1 MNNEKLDTKKI
12 LISGFALFAIFFGAG
27 NLIFPPFLGM
37 HSGDGWF
44 VSSMG
49 FNLSDSL
56 LILLGILAVS
66 KRSANLNE
74 FGVKISKNFG
84 SILSLICITL
94 VGPLLSIPRTGATTF
109 EVGILPFYPNFNKV
123 LFSFL
128 FFVLVYVL
136 TINGSKVIDRVGK
149 YLTPMLL
156 LILAFLIIKGIT
168 YPDVALKS
176 TPENKLSLGFVEGYQ
191 TMDSLG
197 PVFTTGII
205 LNDFRNKGF
214 KKQDDLIKAT
224 IYSGLIAVLGL
235 VIVYTGL
242 TFIGAKSIAY
252 AETSITR
259 TDLFITIAENLLGR
273 NLQAALSLVVGF
285 ACLSTAIGLL
295 SAFATNFAE
304 KSDRFSYKF
313 YVRLGVI
320 ISFILS
326 ILGVE
331 KIMEISIPILL
342 FIYPIVISLYI
353 LNLIDRDSIDPILY
367 KIVVTAVGFVS
378 LADSIKAIGFEDNFY
393 VNAMAKLPLQES
405 GFGFVFAF
413 IVSFLIALIIA
424 KSKKGI
430 E

>member
-1 MNNEKLDTKKI
+1 
-12 LISGFALFAIFFGAG
+12 
-27 NLIFPPFLGM
+27 
-37 HSGDGWF
+37 
-44 VSSMG
+44 
-49 FNLSDSL
+49 
-56 LILLGILAVS
+56 
-66 KRSANLNE
+66 
-74 FGVKISKNFG
+74 
-84 SILSLICITL
+84 
-94 VGPLLSIPRTGATTF
+94 
-109 EVGILPFYPNFNKV
+109 
-123 LFSFL
+123 
-128 FFVLVYVL
+128 
-136 TINGSKVIDRVGK
+136 
-149 YLTPMLL
+149 
-156 LILAFLIIKGIT
+156 
-168 YPDVALKS
+168 
-176 TPENKLSLGFVEGYQ
+176 
-191 TMDSLG
+191 MDSLG

-214 KKQDDLIKAT
+214 KKQDDLIRAT

-252 AETSITR
+252 ADTSITR